1 MFFERVYDKSLAQA
15 SYVIGCQAGG
25 IAAVIDP
32 KRDVDTYLK
41 IAEEN
46 NFTITKILETHIHA
60 DFLSGS
66 RELAALTGAEL
77 YLSNMGGEDWQYE
90 FPHNKT
96 VQGDHISLGNLD
108 FEVLYTP
115 GHTPESLSFLL
126 TDKAATSAPVMVFT
140 GDFVFVGDVGRP
152 DLLEQAAGIK
162 GSQEIGAAQLHES
175 LQQFQKIQDFIQ
187 IWPGHGAG
195 SACGK
200 ALGAV
205 PSSTVGYEKI
215 RNWAFQLLGDEAKFT
230 KTLLEDQPEPP
241 RYFAKMKSLNKIE
254 RKLLT
259 AVPEIKHLSVETFL
273 DKISGKM
280 PVIDT
285 RSPEDFAKGFLQGS
299 LNIENNNSIATWMG
313 WFMDYDVPFVL
324 IAEPDELEDLSRKL
338 MRIGLDDVYGYIS
351 PKELINTEGIN
362 LMKSS
367 PIIKEEVKD
376 KIANQNAQV
385 IDVRGASEFKNGHI
399 EGAKNLYVGKLNQN
413 LDQISKERPV
423 IVHCMSGSRSAIAY
437 SLLKANGFDNV
448 YNYAEGWEDWQK
460 S

>member
-66 RELAALTGAEL
+66 RELAALTGAEM
-77 YLSNMGGEDWQYE
+77 YLSDMGGKDWQYE

-96 VQGDHISLGNLD
+96 IQGDHIALGNLD

-126 TDKAATSAPVMVFT
+126 TDKAATSVPVMVFT

-162 GSQEIGAAQLHES
+162 GSQEIGAAQLFDS
-175 LQQFQKIQDFIQ
+175 LQQFQNNQAFIQ

-200 ALGAV
+200 SLGAV

-215 RNWAFQLLGDEAKFT
+215 RNWAFQQLGDEATFT

-241 RYFAKMKSLNKIE
+241 QYFAKMKQLNKIE

-259 AVPEIKHLSVETFL
+259 KVPEIKHLSINAFMNKV
-273 DKISGKM
+273 SGKM
-280 PVIDT
+280 PLIDT
-285 RSPEDFAKGFLQGS
+285 RTPEDFAKGYLKGS
-299 LNIENNNSIATWMG
+299 MNIENNNSIATWMG
-313 WFMDYDVPFVL
+313 WFMDYCAPFVL
-324 IAEPDELEDLSRKL
+324 IAEPNELDNLSRKL
-338 MRIGLDDVYGYIS
+338 MRIGLDDVFGYIS
-351 PKELINTEGIN
+351 PNELKNAEGMN
-362 LMKSS
+362 LMSS
-367 PIIKEEVKD
+367 TPIIKEEVQD
-376 KIANQNAQV
+376 KINNHNAQV
-385 IDVRGASEFKNGHI
+385 IDVRGASEFKKGHI
-399 EGAKNLYVGKLNQN
+399 DGAKNLFVGNLNHN
-413 LDQISKERPV
+413 LDQISKDRPV
-423 IVHCMSGSRSAIAY
+423 IVHCLSGSRSAIAY
-437 SLLKANGFDNV
+437 SLLKANGFENV
-448 YNYAEGWEDWQK
+448 FNYAGGWQDWQN